1 MRQSNGISYFSNR
14 NFIVSID
21 SAYSDEASVTFGVLQ
36 GSILGPLLFLIY
48 IKDMSYAI
56 DSELLLYADDFS
68 LVIQHKYL
76 KREERLN
83 RDLSILMDWLADWFI
98 T

>member
-1 MRQSNGISYFSNR
+1 
-14 NFIVSID
+14 
-21 SAYSDEASVTFGVLQ
+21 
-36 GSILGPLLFLIY
+36 
-48 IKDMSYAI
+48 MSYAI